1 MRYLRSSRLR
11 PPCACAA
18 VSELMISIEEYRVAV
33 QTDGVPECNAE
44 MTCAQAD
51 TGEKYGHFD

>member
-1 MRYLRSSRLR
+1 MRLR
-11 PPCACAA
+11 GGER
-18 VSELMISIEEYRVAV
+18 VDDIDRGGEEYRVAV
-33 QTDGVPECNAE
+33 QTGGVPECDAE